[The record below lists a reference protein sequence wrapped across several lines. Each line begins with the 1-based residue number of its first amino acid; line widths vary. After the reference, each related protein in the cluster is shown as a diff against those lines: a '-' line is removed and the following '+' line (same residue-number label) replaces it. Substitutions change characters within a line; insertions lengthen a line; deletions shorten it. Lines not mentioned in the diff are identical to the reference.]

1 VALTDP
7 PEDALASDC
16 RTVGDLVA
24 LARRRLPDD
33 VWDFVDGGAGTEA
46 TVARNR
52 AALDA
57 LLFAPRALRGAGT
70 PRLATSFAGLELDSP
85 VMLAPV
91 GSIALLDPRGAAACA
106 RAAHRA
112 GTAAWIGVLSSPS
125 LEEVA
130 ADSPGP
136 LALQLSVRGDR
147 ALARDLA
154 QRASDSGYAALCIT
168 VDSPTDGWRD
178 RERRHIL
185 QRRAAL
191 TTPNLDRTG
200 LGRAGAPTMTWKD
213 VAWLRDE
220 VALPL
225 VLKGITAV
233 ADAERAADLGLAG
246 VIVSNHG
253 GRQLDHQPAAIES
266 LQRIADA
273 VGDRIELAVD
283 GSIMRGTDVAKALA
297 LGARA
302 VLAGRLMCWGL
313 AAGGEDGV
321 VRALELVTGELRT
334 TLTQLGVADV
344 GELSREHLM
353 LGA

>member
-1 VALTDP
+1 MPLKNPA
-7 PEDALASDC
+7 EDALAADC
-16 RTVGDLVA
+16 RTIGDLVE

-33 VWDFVDGGAGTEA
+33 VWDFVAGGAGTEA

-57 LLFAPRALRGAGT
+57 LLFAPRALRGAGA
-70 PRLATSFAGLELDSP
+70 PRLATSFAGLALESP
-85 VMLAPV
+85 LMLAPV
-91 GSIALLDPRGAAACA
+91 GSVALLDPRGAAACA

-112 GTAAWIGVLSSPS
+112 GVAAWIGVLASPS

-136 LALQLSVRGDR
+136 LALQLSVRSDR

-154 QRASDSGYAALCIT
+154 QRASDSGYAAVCIT

-178 RERRHIL
+178 RERRHAL
-185 QRRAAL
+185 QGRAAL

-253 GRQLDHQPAAIES
+253 GRQLDHQPAAIDS

-283 GSIMRGTDVAKALA
+283 GSILRGTDVVKALA
-297 LGARA
+297 VGARA
-302 VLAGRLMCWGL
+302 VLVGRLMCWGL

-321 VRALELVTGELRT
+321 VRALELVIGELRT